1 MENLNNYIKHIK
13 DEVSNKNV
21 TDELHIIMLVY
32 LDLGKRLSFD
42 LNFKPFGNSR
52 YKQNLYRYHS
62 LRREDI
68 DKCLE
73 TNIGICKS
81 MARLLQLVLL
91 DFNINIEVIT
101 DDIVVKEYG
110 LEKVNYPHVYNKIT
124 LRDGRTFVVD
134 LQEDIRNIRR
144 NNFTKSFGT
153 KDIKGYEY
161 VISREE
167 QRLIHKKLGY
177 ISESIG
183 YTNEY
188 LYLIHYYV
196 DGIDNIFEKADFIL
210 QNIDPYPTN
219 GVGYTDRQWQHKDVL
234 EEFFTGSEFD
244 YFDEYSIIKFINA
257 YKVVDNERKY
267 FSFVQ
272 IYLEDRSEV
281 YLYNENNFKY
291 DKVNL
296 EEVANMHL
304 DGLIFHKS
312 FIHGLDGVISRMRE
326 ERRHK

>member
-62 LRREDI
+62 LRHEDI

-91 DFNINIEVIT
+91 DFNINIEIIT
-101 DDIVVKEYG
+101 DDISVKEYG

-153 KDIKGYEY
+153 KNTKEHEY

-167 QRLIHKKLGY
+167 QRVIHKDLGY
-177 ISESIG
+177 ISDTVG
-183 YTNEY
+183 YTDEY
-188 LYLIHYYV
+188 LYLMHYYV
-196 DGIDNIFEKADFIL
+196 DGIEDIFEKADFIL
-210 QNIDPYPTN
+210 QNIDPYPCDN
-219 GVGYTDRQWQHKDVL
+219 VGYTDRQWQHKDVL
-234 EEFFTGSEFD
+234 EDFFSGNEFD
-244 YFDEYSIIKFINA
+244 YFKEYSIIKFINA
-257 YKVVDNERKY
+257 YKGTGDDKKY
-267 FSFVQ
+267 YNFVQ
-272 IYLEDRSEV
+272 IYLDDKSVV
-281 YLYNENNFKY
+281 YVYNEKEY
-291 DKVNL
+291 RYEIINL
-296 EEVANMHL
+296 EDLANMYL
-304 DGLIFHKS
+304 DGLVFHKS
-312 FIHGLDGVISRMRE
+312 VVHGLDGVISRMRTE
-326 ERRHK
+326 KRHN